1 MKKILISMLVLVP
14 LLCGCTNVNTTL
26 TLNKDKSATVT
37 SVLNYDGNVLE
48 KGNATA
54 ETIQNN
60 YKKFLDDDYKVEIN
74 NKSDHSTII
83 AQKSV
88 KNIKKQDLDLSSLG
102 FSSKLTDGKYVEVK
116 RNFFVT
122 SYNIKLAY
130 SLKNQI
136 KGIKITDIDNV
147 EGGLKP
153 EYFQKYAQRDSIS
166 TNMDTGRADFLA
178 NFERN
183 SIVKEDAKNATT
195 KQSPKENDSS
205 DFNASFSIKLP
216 SIASYNNA
224 DTTDGTLYTW
234 YLKPNKTT
242 IIELLYVVYSGWAIT
257 FLLLAGIALLIYL
270 ARRILRHD
278 ANKRIGTNN

>member
-60 YKKFLDDDYKVEIN
+60 YKKFLDDNYNVEIN

-102 FSSKLTDGKYVEVK
+102 FSSKLADGKYIEVK

-130 SLKNQI
+130 SLKNQTKNI
-136 KGIKITDIDNV
+136 VFTDINSV

-183 SIVKEDAKNATT
+183 SIIKEDAKNATT
-195 KQSPKENDSS
+195 KQSPSENDNS

-224 DTTDGTLYTW
+224 DTVDGTLYTW
-234 YLKPNKTT
+234 YLKPNKTAL
-242 IIELLYVVYSGWAIT
+242 IELQYVVYSAWAIT
-257 FLLLAGIALLIYL
+257 FLLLVGIALLIYL

>member
-60 YKKFLDDDYKVEIN
+60 YKKFLDANYKVEIN

-102 FSSKLTDGKYVEVK
+102 FSSKLPDGKYVEVK

-183 SIVKEDAKNATT
+183 SIVKEDAKNATA
-195 KQSPKENDSS
+195 KQSPNENDSS

-216 SIASYNNA
+216 SIASFNNA

-242 IIELLYVVYSGWAIT
+242 IIELQYVVYSGWAII